1 MAQNTAP
8 IFLGVAKVNFAD
20 LSTSGVTNM
29 DGTDANV
36 KTVFTAHASYSSKIE
51 DVYVV
56 HKGTNASATVVRFW
70 INNGSSAGTATNN
83 TLMYEMTMALNTVG
97 QTAASIQG
105 TWRANLVLPA
115 GYKLLAASGNA
126 ISGGMAVTCVGGDYV
141 NS

>member
-1 MAQNTAP
+1 MAQNTSP
-8 IFLGVAKVNFAD
+8 IFLGVAKVNFSD
-20 LSTSGVTNM
+20 LSTSAVVGT
-29 DGTDANV
+29 DGIDANV
-36 KTVFTAHASYSSKIE
+36 KTVFTANATYSSKVE

-83 TLMYEMTMALNTVG
+83 TLVYEMTMALNTLTQV
-97 QTAASIQG
+97 AASTIG
-105 TWRANLVLPA
+105 VWRANLVLPA
-115 GYKLLAASGNA
+115 GYKILAASGSA